1 MKQKIA
7 IIGGGL
13 FGITIYIVLRKAGY
27 DCSLF
32 EKKSDILKGA
42 STNNLNRVHFGYHY
56 PRDNET
62 AKQSL
67 QGYKSFKKFYT
78 KSILSNFDNYYFIA
92 KNSKV
97 NFKKY
102 LNFCNLNNLKFKI
115 LNLKKL
121 PFLTKNIIGGIKVN
135 EPIYDWSIIKSE
147 IKKKLKKLSKNK
159 IYFNEKV
166 LKINQHKNKNLT
178 VKTSKKLYKFDKI
191 VDASYEGSNDLSN
204 DYTGKNKLVYQ
215 STIIYEFISN
225 DFKKMGLALMDG
237 NYFSFLP
244 KGNSNKHLLY
254 HVTQSVL
261 RQKKANKLYNSWK
274 NQNFSEKLI
283 KSRSLK
289 ILRDIKKYFPNL
301 NIKLSNKY
309 FISFRVLPSN
319 QKKTDKRISK
329 VYNFKD
335 KLFKISSAKVDHSVD
350 IAYEVL
356 KNLKSIKK

>member
-13 FGITIYIVLRKAGY
+13 FGITIYIILKKKGY
-27 DCSLF
+27 DCTLF
-32 EKKSDILKGA
+32 EKNSDILKGA

-56 PRDNET
+56 PRDTET

-67 QGYKSFKKFYT
+67 KGYKSFKSFYS
-78 KSILSNFDNYYFIA
+78 KAILSNFDNYYFIA

-102 LNFCNLNNLKFKI
+102 IKFCIFNNLKFKI
-115 LNLKKL
+115 VNLKKL
-121 PFLTKNIIGGIKVN
+121 PFLTKNILGGIKVS

-147 IKKKLKKLSKNK
+147 VKKKLEKINKNK
-159 IYFNEKV
+159 IYLNENV
-166 LKINQHKNKNLT
+166 LKIIKNKKFILRTN
-178 VKTSKKLYKFDKI
+178 KKLYKFDKI
-191 VDASYEGSNDLSN
+191 IDASYEGSNKLSN
-204 DYTGKNKLVYQ
+204 NLIDKNKLSYQ
-215 STIIYEFISN
+215 NTIIYEFISN
-225 DFKKMGLALMDG
+225 DFKKMGLAVMDG

-254 HVTQSVL
+254 HVSQSVL
-261 RQKKANKLYNSWK
+261 RRRKSYKLPDKWSKKD
-274 NQNFSEKLI
+274 FSSSLI

-289 ILRDIKKYFPNL
+289 ILKEMRKYFPDL
-301 NIKLSNKY
+301 SIKLTKKK

-329 VYNFKD
+329 IYNFKNRY
-335 KLFKISSAKVDHSVD
+335 FKISSAKVDHSVD

-356 KNLKSIKK
+356 KKLKGVNK

>member
-13 FGITIYIVLRKAGY
+13 FGITIYIVLKKAGY

-32 EKKSDILKGA
+32 EKKNDILKGA

-67 QGYKSFKKFYT
+67 QGYKSFKKFYS
-78 KSILSNFDNYYFIA
+78 KSIITDFNNYYFIA

-102 LNFCNLNNLKFKI
+102 LNFCNLNNLKFKTI
-115 LNLKKL
+115 NLKKL
-121 PFLTKNIIGGIKVN
+121 PFITKNILGGIKVD
-135 EPIYDWSIIKSE
+135 EPVYDWSIIKSE

-159 IYFNEKV
+159 IYLNEKV
-166 LKINQHKNKNLT
+166 IKISENENLT
-178 VKTSKKLYKFDKI
+178 IKTIKKFYKFDKI
-191 VDASYEGSNDLSN
+191 IDASYEGSNNLLN
-204 DYTGKNKLVYQ
+204 DYIGKNKLIYQ
-215 STIIYEFISN
+215 STIIYEFTSN

-237 NYFSFLP
+237 DYFSFLP
-244 KGNSNKHLLY
+244 KGNSKKHLLY

-261 RQKKANKLYNSWK
+261 RRKKAYKLHSRWK
-274 NQNFSEKLI
+274 NENFSDKLI
-283 KSRSLK
+283 KSKSLK
-289 ILRDIKKYFPNL
+289 ILSDIKKYFPNL

-329 VYNFKD
+329 VYNFKN

-356 KNLKSIKK
+356 KKLKGTKK